1 MFGFRHHRHDGHGER
16 GHDMRHGM
24 RRGGFFGGRGGW
36 DMEGEREGGRRQ
48 RVFGGDELRLVL
60 LKLISE
66 TPRHGY
72 DLIRA
77 IEERTGGAYAPS
89 PGVVYPTLTLLSE
102 MGLIAEQE
110 AEGAR
115 KLFAITPE
123 GTAHLEQHA
132 SEVQALFAKLDA
144 LGATRDRF
152 DAVPLRRAMHNLR
165 TVLMHRMA
173 TGTLDRDKIHEAVAL
188 IDEAA
193 RKIERL

>member
-1 MFGFRHHRHDGHGER
+1 MFGHRHHRHGE
-16 GHDMRHGM
+16 HHHEMRHGM

-36 DMEGEREGGRRQ
+36 DREEREGGRRQ

-60 LKLISE
+60 LKLIAD

-102 MGLIAEQE
+102 MGLIAEQQ
-110 AEGAR
+110 AEGSR
-115 KLFAITPE
+115 KLFAVTPE
-123 GTAHLEQHA
+123 GTQHLEEHA
-132 SEVQALFAKLDA
+132 AEVQALFARLDA
-144 LGATRDRF
+144 MGAERDRF

-193 RKIERL
+193 RRIERL